1 MTTQEF
7 EYKGMHCKKW
17 LSDNEKAIIQI
28 IHGLGE
34 MSEYYEQFAEYI
46 TAKGVSVYLCEYREH
61 GRTALPADIDN
72 IVQTAAKE
80 CGDFSS
86 YVHSESDTPLFLL
99 GHSLGAQMA
108 QYVICHCDSSLYSGV
123 ILTGCPYIHDTK
135 ALLSDIEAEISRPGA
150 WDKPEALTPIL
161 QEKSRLEDEVGRLN
175 RLKTCRDDMEEW
187 LALALENEDQE
198 ALESLEQQQRELAA
212 LLDETEL
219 VMLLSA
225 EEDSRDAILEIHPGA
240 GGTESQDWAEMLLRM
255 YTRWAARRKYA
266 VEEMDF
272 LPGDEAGIKSVTLR
286 ISGPHA
292 FGFLKSERGIHRLIR
307 ISPFDASGRRHTS
320 FASVDVIPDAG
331 GDIQLDIKESD
342 LRFDIFRSS
351 GPGGQSVNTTSS
363 AVRVTHLPTGISAQC
378 QNEKSQHHNKE
389 TALRVLRARLYNLE
403 LQKREAERQAEYAG
417 KDAIAFGSQIR
428 TYTLQPY
435 RLVKDHRTG
444 SESGDVDAVLDGQID
459 QFQHDYLLYRHE
471 QKR

>member
-1 MTTQEF
+1 MICAPPVSPCPSVSTTF
-7 EYKGMHCKKW
+7 GGVF
-17 LSDNEKAIIQI
+17 DVAA
-28 IHGLGE
+28 
-34 MSEYYEQFAEYI
+34 SEQR
-46 TAKGVSVYLCEYREH
+46 LR
-61 GRTALPADIDN
+61 
-72 IVQTAAKE
+72 
-80 CGDFSS
+80 
-86 YVHSESDTPLFLL
+86 
-99 GHSLGAQMA
+99 
-108 QYVICHCDSSLYSGV
+108 
-123 ILTGCPYIHDTK
+123 
-135 ALLSDIEAEISRPGA
+135 DIEAEISRPGA

-255 YTRWAARRKYA
+255 YTRWAARRKYT

>member
-1 MTTQEF
+1 MICAPPVSPCPSVLTTSGGVF
-7 EYKGMHCKKW
+7 
-17 LSDNEKAIIQI
+17 DVAA
-28 IHGLGE
+28 
-34 MSEYYEQFAEYI
+34 SEQR
-46 TAKGVSVYLCEYREH
+46 LR
-61 GRTALPADIDN
+61 
-72 IVQTAAKE
+72 
-80 CGDFSS
+80 
-86 YVHSESDTPLFLL
+86 
-99 GHSLGAQMA
+99 
-108 QYVICHCDSSLYSGV
+108 
-123 ILTGCPYIHDTK
+123 
-135 ALLSDIEAEISRPGA
+135 DIEAEISRPGA
-150 WDKPEALTPIL
+150 WDKPEALTPVL
-161 QEKSRLEDEVGRLN
+161 QEKSRLEDEVGRLR
-175 RLKTCRDDMEEW
+175 RLRTCRDDMEEW
-187 LALALENEDQE
+187 LALALESEDQE

-225 EEDSRDAILEIHPGA
+225 EEDQRDAILEIHPGA

-255 YTRWAARRKYA
+255 YTRWAARRKYT

-286 ISGPHA
+286 LSGPHA

-403 LQKREAERQAEYAG
+403 LQKREAERQAQYAG

-471 QKR
+471 QTR